1 MAIRTIYEISKPSY
15 KFYSVERAGFTS
27 VTEMASRAITDC
39 LQLGSFTL
47 SNVHFVHSV
56 TNSRVDAISWP
67 VYERTAVPAAGAA
80 GVGYRVGDIVETPGN
95 FESNLTVRVSKT
107 WAGNG
112 VVRELAITKAGD
124 QRDQPLIDKVTQWPA
139 VAPSATA
146 TYTTTF
152 IVQGNVTN
160 SANAAPTVVNP
171 YPNWIGPYNAASAI
185 PNPWSRA
192 FGADGSEGVGT
203 TNSPISDTNGN
214 DVSSAFGTLPSRWPQ
229 NGFWTDVE
237 FDQQTILIGQE
248 VILRLDDT
256 VLPDYRSVVPP
267 GTVITGV
274 NPIRVITGLGISRLP
289 PGSQPGSQNRW
300 FKETTERYTWI
311 ATNNPVTLYKGDS
324 IGVRGKGLK
333 VDDTGTKLPAGFTAI
348 IEAGGGVDPL
358 SDTVGVRGNVA
369 QTTANSKYVRVNSL
383 VTEATYNPTL
393 YAGQEVTSLNPLGT
407 IGPAVDKNAVTI
419 VSVNPLGPTSANIEL
434 SEPIT
439 FSQAGEA
446 LNFAFGDPQPWRLC
460 FEVVKNIT
468 NPAVG
473 AQTLNVYA
481 GTSLQ
486 LTDTGNIANIWNI
499 AGTSIVDRAGMMGAQ
514 PTGTNGAPNANNP
527 DEGFLN
533 REKRVGKN
541 PEVYPLN
548 YQLTLTDRGMFFGLW
563 EGTWSVLQKTKAR
576 STSDKDAYFNWF
588 VIQRP
593 VNRYTGVPLTVGR
606 SPVFCINSV
615 GYKYWKFVVRE
626 EDILHPQQGDPE
638 NKREYVDPVTG
649 VFSTVNTPYRVPAD
663 AHTQDSYAVLNTT
676 NQISLT
682 EDSKYLISFVH
693 NLTSPRFRYSEEID
707 MIGQTSADVCMA
719 GNDLSITA
727 YNESGPRIYRA
738 LPSNNPYNTGL
749 RVVAL
754 RDVTWLGD

>member
-47 SNVHFVHSV
+47 SNVHFIHTV

-67 VYERTAVPAAGAA
+67 VYERTVVPATGAA
-80 GVGYRVGDIVETPGN
+80 GVGYRVNDTVECPGN
-95 FESNLTVRVSKT
+95 YEANLTVKVSKT
-107 WAGNG
+107 WTGNG
-112 VVRELAITKAGD
+112 VVRELTITKAGD
-124 QRDQPLIDKVTQWPA
+124 QRDLPAIDKVTLWPVPVGTA
-139 VAPSATA
+139 AA

-152 IVQGNVTN
+152 QVQGNVSN
-160 SANAAPTVVNP
+160 SANSAPTVVNP
-171 YPNWIGPYNAASAI
+171 YPGWLGPISLTATTNM
-185 PNPWSRA
+185 WSRA
-192 FGADGSEGVGT
+192 FGPDGSEGLGVTG
-203 TNSPISDTNGN
+203 SPITEPANSQDI
-214 DVSSAFGTLPSRWPQ
+214 SSSFGSSPSRWPQ
-229 NGFWTDVE
+229 TGFWADIE
-237 FDQQTILIGQE
+237 FDLNHIMIGQE
-248 VILRLDDT
+248 IILRNDAGT
-256 VLPDYRSVVPP
+256 LPDYRSVVPT
-267 GTVITGV
+267 GTLVTGV
-274 NPIRVITGLGISRLP
+274 FPIRVITGIATQKMP
-289 PGSQPGSQNRW
+289 PGAQPGSSSRW
-300 FKETTERYTWI
+300 VKESTTRYTWI
-311 ATNNPVTLYKGDS
+311 STNNPVTLYKGDY
-324 IGVRGKGLK
+324 IGLRGKGLK
-333 VDDTGTKLPAGFTAI
+333 VNDTGTKLPAGFTAI
-348 IEAGGGVDPL
+348 IEAGGAIDPL

-369 QTTANSKYVRVNSL
+369 QTTANSKYVRVNNL
-383 VTEATYNPTL
+383 VTDATYNPVL

-419 VSVNPLGPTSANIEL
+419 VSVNPLTATSANIEL

-439 FSQAGEA
+439 FSTAGEA

-460 FEVVKNIT
+460 FEVVKNNT

-486 LTDTGNIANIWNI
+486 LTDTGTIANIWNI
-499 AGTSIVDRAGMMGAQ
+499 AGTSIVDRAGMLGSQ
-514 PTGTNGAPNANNP
+514 PTGTNGAPNPNNP

-548 YQLTLTDRGMFFGLW
+548 YQLTLTDRGLFFGLW
-563 EGTWSVLQKTKAR
+563 EGTWSVIQKTKAR

-593 VNRYTGVPLTVGR
+593 VNRYTGIPLTVGR
-606 SPVFCINSV
+606 CPVFCINSV

-626 EDILHPQQGDPE
+626 EDILHPQQGDPD

-649 VFSTVNTPYRVPAD
+649 AFLTVNTPYRVPAD
-663 AHTQDSYAVLNTT
+663 AHTQDSYGVLNTT